1 MALLYSQV
9 KSEIM
14 IPQANIV
21 NNRSEFHIKG
31 EDRVFLSD
39 MRLINV
45 GLHGQAGKNYNR
57 LGVDAIINSIT
68 LYNGSEIL
76 SQSESH
82 KHRALHKHMINSNTF
97 NFSKKGR
104 EEQSNMT
111 FDLALVNNNIR
122 VDARLYGLANM
133 PETGATEA
141 TTASGIIHIADYLP
155 ILKSLP
161 SISTAIFDN
170 LRLVIVYNNNYD
182 EMLTNNQNAA
192 NLLTNT
198 PLLVCEEVFD
208 NKLKSKMVSNMKS
221 VQWYETELDRC
232 EMPAD
237 TSTLTA
243 GNQTVQRLN
252 TRVNGFNKKYVKNIL
267 VQVSTMGTN
276 ERLNGQNISGFGRL
290 GSRYED
296 GATYNLRVNGANL
309 YPRQGLNRPSYRL
322 RQHSH
327 VYPNS
332 VAFPQSSTA
341 AAFANRVE
349 NGIRVIPGTL
359 DYPSL
364 NVFNRIED
372 LQFIFER
379 EHSLDDDNVYN
390 QRLQFLLFG
399 QVLKQIMIKGGK
411 YVIAYA

>member
-14 IPQANIV
+14 IPQANIA

-45 GLHGQAGKNYNR
+45 GLHGVNGKNYNR

-76 SQSESH
+76 SQSDSH
-82 KHRALHKHMINSNTF
+82 KHRALHKHMTNSNTF
-97 NFSKKGR
+97 NFSKKSR
-104 EEQSNMT
+104 EQQNNMT
-111 FDLALVNNNIR
+111 FDLALFQNNVR

-133 PETGATEA
+133 PETAQNETE
-141 TTASGIIHIADYLP
+141 TASGIIHIADYLP

-182 EMLTNNQNAA
+182 EMLTNNSNLTG
-192 NLLTNT
+192 LLTNT

-208 NKLKSKMVSNMKS
+208 NKLKSKMVSAMKS
-221 VQWYETELDRC
+221 VQWYETEVDRC
-232 EMPAD
+232 ELVPD
-237 TSTLTA
+237 TGLLD
-243 GNQTVQRLN
+243 GVQVVQRLN
-252 TRVNGFNKKYVKNIL
+252 TRINGFNKKYVKNIL
-267 VQVSTMGTN
+267 VQVSSMGAN
-276 ERLNGQNISGFGRL
+276 ERLTGQNISAFGRL

-296 GATYNLRVNGANL
+296 RASYNLRVNGANL
-309 YPRQGLNRPSYRL
+309 YPRNGLNRSSYRL

-327 VYPNS
+327 IYPNS
-332 VAFPQSSTA
+332 VAYPQSSTA
-341 AAFANRVE
+341 ISVQNRLE
-349 NGIRVIPGTL
+349 NSQRVMPGVL

-364 NVFNRIED
+364 NVYNRIED

-379 EHSLDDDNVYN
+379 EHSLDDNNDYN
-390 QRLQFLLFG
+390 KRLQFLLFG

>member
-14 IPQANIV
+14 IPQANIA

-45 GLHGQAGKNYNR
+45 GLHGVAGKNYNR
-57 LGVDAIINSIT
+57 LGVDSIINSIT

-76 SQSESH
+76 SQSDSH
-82 KHRALHKHMINSNTF
+82 KHRALHKHMTNSNVF
-97 NFSKKGR
+97 NFSKKSR
-104 EEQSNMT
+104 EHQDNMT
-111 FDLALVNNNIR
+111 FDLALVANNVR
-122 VDARLYGLANM
+122 VDARLFGLANM
-133 PETGATEA
+133 PETAVLETE
-141 TTASGIIHIADYLP
+141 TASGIIHISDYLP

-182 EMLTNNQNAA
+182 EMLTNNTNTA

-208 NKLKSKMVSNMKS
+208 NKLKSKMKSDMKS
-221 VQWYETELDRC
+221 VQWYETEVDRC
-232 EMPAD
+232 ELAPEAGLAD
-237 TSTLTA
+237 
-243 GNQTVQRLN
+243 GVQVVQRLN
-252 TRVNGFNKKYVKNIL
+252 TRINGFNKKYLKNIL
-267 VQVSTMGTN
+267 VQVSSMGAN
-276 ERLNGQNISGFGRL
+276 ERLNANNISAFGRL

-296 GATYNLRVNGANL
+296 RSSYNLRVNGANL

-327 VYPNS
+327 MYSNS
-332 VAFPQSSTA
+332 VAYPQSSSA
-341 AAFANRVE
+341 VSVQNRLE
-349 NGIRVIPGTL
+349 NSQRVIPGVL

-364 NVFNRIED
+364 NVYNRIED

-379 EHSLDDDNVYN
+379 EHSLDNNNDYN
-390 QRLQFLLFG
+390 KRLQFLLFG

-411 YVIAYA
+411 YIIAYA

>member
-14 IPQANIV
+14 IPQANIA

-45 GLHGQAGKNYNR
+45 GLHGIAGKNYNR

-76 SQSESH
+76 SQSDSH
-82 KHRALHKHMINSNTF
+82 KHRALHKHMTNSNTF
-97 NFSKKGR
+97 NFSKKSR
-104 EEQSNMT
+104 EQQDNMT
-111 FDLALVNNNIR
+111 FDLALFQNNVR

-133 PETGATEA
+133 PETAVLENE
-141 TTASGIIHIADYLP
+141 TASGIIHIADYLP

-161 SISTAIFDN
+161 SISTSIFDN

-182 EMLTNNQNAA
+182 EMLTNNTNTAG
-192 NLLTNT
+192 LLTNT

-208 NKLKSKMVSNMKS
+208 NKLKSKMKSDMKS
-221 VQWYETELDRC
+221 VQWYETEVDRC
-232 EMPAD
+232 ELVPDTGLAD
-237 TSTLTA
+237 
-243 GNQTVQRLN
+243 GVQVVQRLN
-252 TRVNGFNKKYVKNIL
+252 TRINGFNKKYLKNIL
-267 VQVSTMGTN
+267 VQVSSMGAN
-276 ERLNGQNISGFGRL
+276 ERLNANNISGFGRL

-296 GATYNLRVNGANL
+296 RASYNLRVNGANL
-309 YPRQGLNRPSYRL
+309 YPRNGLNRPTYRL
-322 RQHSH
+322 RQHSNM
-327 VYPNS
+327 YPNS
-332 VAFPQSSTA
+332 VAYPQSSTA
-341 AAFANRVE
+341 VSVQNRLE
-349 NGIRVIPGTL
+349 NTNRVIPGVL

-364 NVFNRIED
+364 NVYNRIED

-379 EHSLDDDNVYN
+379 EHSLDNNNDYN
-390 QRLQFLLFG
+390 KRLQFLLFG